1 MPDDLGHLTPDE
13 FRAAGHELVEWCA
26 RYLESIDSVTVA
38 PAVEPGWV
46 RDQVRGGPPEGPDPW
61 AEVLADLDR
70 VVVPAITH
78 WQSPRFLA
86 YFPGNSSPAAVL
98 GELAT
103 AVLGQQGMLWAT
115 SPVATELEQ
124 VVCDWLVDLLGLPAA
139 FRHEG
144 GTGGGVIQ
152 DAASTATFVAVVA
165 ARDHA
170 TGGDPSLLA
179 DLRAYT
185 SVDAHSSVEKGLRL
199 AGLGADQLRLVDV
212 DGRRRMRPDLLAE
225 QVEADLAN
233 GLRPFLLTSTV
244 GTTSFMAVDPVAE
257 VGTVARRHG
266 LWHHV
271 DAAMAGSAG
280 ADPALR
286 PLVTDGLDTA
296 DSYCF
301 DPHKWLLAGMDCD
314 VLYVADRAKLVAAM
328 SVVPE
333 YLRNAASDSGEVVD
347 FRDWGVALGRRF
359 RALKLWFVLRT
370 YGAEGLRSLVARGHR
385 LATSLAARVEE
396 HPALDLVVPAHLA
409 LVCLAHRDGD
419 EATRRVLDAVNAT
432 GSLVTHTRLDGR
444 LVVRVSTGQAR
455 TEARHLDDVWTA
467 IATAAG

>member
-26 RYLESIDSVTVA
+26 RYLESLDATAVA
-38 PAVEPGWV
+38 PPVEPGWV
-46 RDQVRGGPPEGPDPW
+46 RGQLPGRPPEQPDPLRD
-61 AEVLADLDR
+61 VIADLDR
-70 VVVPAITH
+70 VVVPAVTH

-115 SPVATELEQ
+115 SPAATELEQ
-124 VVCDWLVDLLGLPAA
+124 VMCDWLVDLLGLPTA
-139 FRHEG
+139 FRHDG

-170 TGGDPSLLA
+170 TGGDPTVLPA
-179 DLRAYT
+179 LRAYT

-212 DGRRRMRPDLLAE
+212 DDRRRMRPDALTQL
-225 QVEADLAN
+225 VDDDLAA

-244 GTTSFMAVDPVAE
+244 GTTSFMAVDPVAA
-257 VGTVARRHG
+257 VGTVARLHG

-280 ADPALR
+280 ADPSLR
-286 PLVTDGLDTA
+286 PLVNDGLDTA

-314 VLYVADRAKLVAAM
+314 VLYVADKAKLVAAM

-370 YGAEGLRSLVARGHR
+370 YGSEGLRSLVARGHA
-385 LATSLAARVEE
+385 LAADLAARIDE
-396 HPALDLVVPAHLA
+396 HPALDLVVPAQLA

-419 EATRRVLDAVNAT
+419 EATQRILDAVNAS
-432 GSLVTHTRLDGR
+432 GALVTHTRLDGR
-444 LVVRVSTGQAR
+444 LVMRVSTGQSR
-455 TEARHLDDVWTA
+455 TEARHLDEVWTA
-467 IATAAG
+467 IAAAAG

>member
-26 RYLESIDSVTVA
+26 RYLESLDDVSVL
-38 PAVEPGWV
+38 PSLPPGWV
-46 RDQVRGGPPEGPDPW
+46 RDQLPRRAPGEPEPW
-61 AEVLADLDR
+61 TDLVADLDR
-70 VVVPAITH
+70 VIVPAVTH

-115 SPVATELEQ
+115 SPAATELEQ
-124 VVCDWLVDLLGLPAA
+124 VVCDWLVELLGLPEA
-139 FRHEG
+139 FRHDRG
-144 GTGGGVIQ
+144 AGGGVIQ
-152 DAASTATFVAVVA
+152 DAASTATFIATVA
-165 ARDHA
+165 ARHDA
-170 TGGDPSLLA
+170 TGGDPSRLGS
-179 DLRAYT
+179 LRAYT
-185 SVDAHSSVEKGLRL
+185 SEDAHSSVEKGLRL
-199 AGLGADQLRLVDV
+199 AGLTADQLRLVDV
-212 DGRRRMRPDLLAE
+212 DRERRMVAGVL
-225 QVEADLAN
+225 EALVVDDLAA
-233 GLRPFLLTSTV
+233 GLRPFLVTSTV
-244 GTTSFMAVDPVAE
+244 GTTSFMAVDPVGA
-257 VGTVARRHG
+257 VGAIAGRHG

-280 ADPALR
+280 ADPQLR
-286 PLVTDGLDTA
+286 ALVTAGLETA

-314 VLYVADRAKLVAAM
+314 ILYVADKAKLTTAM

-359 RALKLWFVLRT
+359 RSLKLWIVLRS
-370 YGAEGLRSLVARGHR
+370 YGASGLAALVARGHA
-385 LATSLAARVEE
+385 LATALAARIEE
-396 HPALDLVVPAHLA
+396 HPSLDLVVPAQLA

-419 EATRRVLDAVNAT
+419 EATHRIIDAVNAT
-432 GSLVTHTRLDGR
+432 GAQVTHTRLDGR
-444 LVVRVSTGQAR
+444 LVLRVSTGQAR
-455 TEARHLDDVWTA
+455 TESRHIDAVWSA
-467 IATAAG
+467 IAAAAG

>member
-26 RYLESIDSVTVA
+26 QYLESLDAVDVVPSVA
-38 PAVEPGWV
+38 PGWV
-46 RDQVRGGPPEGPDPW
+46 RAQLPSSAPAEPEPW
-61 AEVLADLDR
+61 ADLLADLDR
-70 VVVPAITH
+70 IVVPAVTH

-98 GELAT
+98 GELAA

-124 VVCDWLVDLLGLPAA
+124 VMCDWLVDLLGLPAT
-139 FRHEG
+139 FRHDG
-144 GTGGGVIQ
+144 GRGGGVIQ
-152 DAASTATFVAVVA
+152 DAASTATFVAAVA

-170 TGGDPSLLA
+170 TGGDPARIPS
-179 DLRAYT
+179 LRAYA
-185 SVDAHSSVEKGLRL
+185 SLDAHSSVEKGIRL

-212 DGRRRMRPDLLAE
+212 DRQRRLVPGALAA
-225 QVEADLAN
+225 VVDDDLAA
-233 GLRPFLLTSTV
+233 GLQPFLVTSTV
-244 GTTSFMAVDPVAE
+244 GTTSFMAIDPVAE
-257 VGTVARRHG
+257 AGAIARRHG

-286 PLVTDGLDTA
+286 ALVTEGLDTA

-301 DPHKWLLAGMDCD
+301 DPHKWLMTGMDCD
-314 VLYVADRAKLVAAM
+314 VLYVAEKAKLAAAM

-333 YLRNAASDSGEVVD
+333 YLRNAATDSGEVVD

-359 RALKLWFVLRT
+359 RSLKLWFVLRA
-370 YGAEGLRSLVARGHR
+370 YGASGLAALVARGHA
-385 LATSLAARVEE
+385 LASSLAARVEE
-396 HPALDLVVPAHLA
+396 HPSLDLVVPAQLA

-419 EATRRVLDAVNAT
+419 AATQRVIDAVNAT
-432 GSLVTHTRLDGR
+432 GAQATHTRLEGR
-444 LVVRVSTGQAR
+444 LVLRVSTAQAR
-455 TEARHLDDVWTA
+455 TEPRHLDAVWVA
-467 IATAAG
+467 IADASG